1 MSKQLT
7 AADIEAAFAEAAAP
21 DRTRCGIGQI
31 VHDHEHGKVL
41 EARVMD
47 AVHYSAPTIVRVF
60 KSLGLPPVSVDTV
73 QRHRR
78 GTCRCPK
85 EA

>member
-1 MSKQLT
+1 MDKKLT
-7 AADIEAAFAEAAAP
+7 VADIEAAFAEVAAK
-21 DRTRCGIGQI
+21 DKTRCGIGQVI
-31 VHDHEHGKVL
+31 HDHEYGKVL
-41 EARVMD
+41 DAKVMD

-60 KSLGLPPVSVDTV
+60 KTLGLPPVSVDTV